1 MEMQR
6 LAPHNRKNDLLLAW
20 FAPLGQAAKL
30 ALQMLYPGNLLSIQF
45 RQYRSSLGWMGIQ
58 SLPLVGL
65 SAMFVSLA
73 LSIQTIIELK
83 NFSAQDM
90 AGMVISIGLLRE
102 LGPLTVSV
110 SWCAR
115 VAARLCGEARDFKGS
130 ASDFVSEFALPKY
143 LAALSM
149 AVPLGAYGLV
159 IGFLTSAIFAP
170 YLGVSSIHDY
180 LSAAKPA
187 IRDKDLFCYFFKLIV
202 LNPTIG
208 VFAGCVFGRYGRG
221 GRAEV
226 CSNAITAMFIA
237 AMFFNLVFT
246 YAMYMP

>member
-1 MEMQR
+1 MQR
-6 LAPHNRKNDLLLAW
+6 LAPRHRKNDVILGW
-20 FAPLGQAAKL
+20 FAPFGQAAKL
-30 ALQMLYPGNLLSIQF
+30 AAQMLYPGNLLSIQF
-45 RQYRSSLGWMGIQ
+45 SQYRSSLHWMGIE

-73 LSIQTIIELK
+73 LSIQTIIELQR
-83 NFSAQDM
+83 FSAQDM

-115 VAARLCGEARDFKGS
+115 VAARLSGEAREFSGNS
-130 ASDFVSEFALPKY
+130 RDFVTQFALPKY

-149 AVPLGAYGLV
+149 AIPLGAYGLV
-159 IGFLTSAIFAP
+159 IGFLTSAFFAP
-170 YLGVSSIHDY
+170 HLGVSSTHDY

-202 LNPTIG
+202 INPTIG
-208 VFAGCVFGRYGRG
+208 VFAGCVFGRSGKG
-221 GRAEV
+221 GRAEI
-226 CSNAITAMFIA
+226 CSNAVTAMFIA

>member
-1 MEMQR
+1 MQR
-6 LAPHNRKNDLLLAW
+6 LAPQNRKNDVVLAW
-20 FAPLGQAAKL
+20 FAPFGQAAML
-30 ALQMLYPGNLLSIQF
+30 AGQMLNPSNLLAIQF
-45 RQYRSSLGWMGIQ
+45 GQFRSSLRWMGIE

-73 LSIQTIIELK
+73 LSIQTIIELQR
-83 NFSAQDM
+83 FSAQDM

-115 VAARLCGEARDFKGS
+115 VAARLSGEARDFTGS
-130 ASDFVSEFALPKY
+130 STDFVTQFALPKY

-149 AVPLGAYGLV
+149 SIPLGAYGLV
-159 IGFLTSAIFAP
+159 IGFATSALFAP
-170 YLGVSSIHDY
+170 YLGVASTHDY

-187 IRDKDLFCYFFKLIV
+187 IKDKDLFCYFLKLILV
-202 LNPTIG
+202 NPTVG
-208 VFAGCVFGRYGRG
+208 VFAGCVFGRYGKG
-221 GRAEV
+221 GRSEV
-226 CSNAITAMFIA
+226 SSNAVTAMFIA

>member
-1 MEMQR
+1 MQR
-6 LAPHNRKNDLLLAW
+6 LAPQNRKNDVILAW
-20 FAPLGQAAKL
+20 FAPFGQAAKL
-30 ALQMLYPGNLLSIQF
+30 AGEMLYPGNILALQF
-45 RQYRSSLGWMGIQ
+45 SRYRANLHWMGFE

-73 LSIQTIIELK
+73 LTIQTIIELK

-110 SWCAR
+110 AWCAR
-115 VAARLCGEARDFKGS
+115 VAARLCGEARDFNGS
-130 ASDFVSEFALPKY
+130 SREFVSQFALPKY

-159 IGFLTSAIFAP
+159 IGFLTSALFAP
-170 YLGVSSIHDY
+170 YLGVSSTHDY

-187 IRDKDLFCYFFKLIV
+187 IRDKDLFCYFLKLIV

-208 VFAGCVFGRYGRG
+208 VFAGCVFGRYGKG
-221 GRAEV
+221 NRAEV

-237 AMFFNLVFT
+237 AMFFNFIFT